1 MNFTRM
7 TVLAAV
13 ARNWGKVLRNA
24 HGHDQLGGGQTRA
37 HGADPGTER
46 APDQL
51 GRGGGE
57 DLEQALGD
65 ETELDMAMVSRE
77 LAEDGMAVGLRLAM
91 EILVATHAAKGRH

>member
-1 MNFTRM
+1 MAPFFI
-7 TVLAAV
+7 
-13 ARNWGKVLRNA
+13 VLRV
-24 HGHDQLGGGQTRA
+24 LGGGQTRA

-57 DLEQALGD
+57 DLEQTLGD

-77 LAEDGMAVGLRLAM
+77 LAADGVAVASDLRCRYGLPLTRRRGVLAA
-91 EILVATHAAKGRH
+91 IQK